1 MITLLF
7 KAKEKKR
14 LANYCPITLL
24 RVVYKIFAKFIV
36 VKAPTC
42 IDEGSRY
49 KSSNILSNEI
59 DLGQCLVGIKNHHY
73 TKTW

>member
-7 KAKEKKR
+7 KAREKKR
-14 LANYCPITLL
+14 LVNYCPIAFL
-24 RVVYKIFAKFIV
+24 RVFYKIVAKFIV
-36 VKAPTC
+36 VEAPTC
-42 IDEGSRY
+42 IDGGSRY

-59 DLGQCLVGIKNHHY
+59 YLGQCLVGIRNHHY